1 MKARQA
7 AALLCLITLLSLIGT
22 GCEEKADT
30 GTGKSFTWHLASEPK
45 TLDPQIAT
53 GENAAIV
60 IGALYEGL
68 ARLDENGDAVPGAA
82 ES

>member
-7 AALLCLITLLSLIGT
+7 AALLLCLITLLSLIGT

-45 TLDPQIAT
+45 TLDHS
-53 GENAAIV
+53 V
-60 IGALYEGL
+60 IQNYNPVSILHT
-68 ARLDENGDAVPGAA
+68 
-82 ES
+82 